1 MSSDSRSPGDQV
13 HVSVDPSRC
22 VGAGHCVRTDPTVVD
37 QSAQGTVRL
46 RRDEL
51 PADHAEALTEAEA
64 LCPGRA
70 ITVR

>member
-1 MSSDSRSPGDQV
+1 M
-13 HVSVDPSRC
+13 
-22 VGAGHCVRTDPTVVD
+22 RTDPTVFD